1 MANFTAAVII
11 PNVNTNMGVE
21 IDGEYYYFN
30 NFIPNPFIYNQY
42 FAYPDASGSSKMF
55 YMNGCKMCKSG
66 MYGNLF
72 SFHTYEEDQQI
83 PTGQAL
89 KLEYYYTFEQ

>member
-1 MANFTAAVII
+1 
-11 PNVNTNMGVE
+11 
-21 IDGEYYYFN
+21 
-30 NFIPNPFIYNQY
+30 
-42 FAYPDASGSSKMF
+42 
-55 YMNGCKMCKSG
+55 MNGCKMCKSG

-83 PTGQAL
+83 PAGQAL